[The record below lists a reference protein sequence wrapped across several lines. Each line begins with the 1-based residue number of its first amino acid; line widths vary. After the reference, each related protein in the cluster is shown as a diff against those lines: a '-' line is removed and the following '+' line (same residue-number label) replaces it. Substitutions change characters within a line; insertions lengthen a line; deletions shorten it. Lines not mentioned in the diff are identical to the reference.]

1 MQNQLIFRQIEDWV
15 TDDKYMK
22 LKKIVTSIPS
32 VNNPAGREG
41 SN

>member
-1 MQNQLIFRQIEDWV
+1 MQNQLILKQVEDWV

-22 LKKIVTSIPS
+22 LKKIITSIPS
-32 VNNPAGREG
+32 VNNAAGREG